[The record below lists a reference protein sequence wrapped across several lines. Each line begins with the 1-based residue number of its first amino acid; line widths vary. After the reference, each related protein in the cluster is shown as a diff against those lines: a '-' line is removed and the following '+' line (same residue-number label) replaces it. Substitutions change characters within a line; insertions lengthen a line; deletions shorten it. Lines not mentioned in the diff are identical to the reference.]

1 MVLGAARQA
10 TTVRGTSECHFF
22 VASLVL
28 LPGLVASTIG
38 GMSLFRSSFSPASRQ
53 ALCSGLGICLSLPP
67 DVLASAP

>member
-1 MVLGAARQA
+1 VVLGAARQA

-38 GMSLFRSSFSPASRQ
+38 GMSLLGR
-53 ALCSGLGICLSLPP
+53 ALALLRGRLF
-67 DVLASAP
+67 VVV